1 MRFRL
6 IALSLLLVCSVAAEA
21 SVDGSLTANGK
32 TFPLKF
38 AVAHPK
44 KNPFD
49 KKKTDT
55 VIVFS
60 DQELSAAAASDDIEL
75 MQAIDKMSLSGFMV
89 EIDGDKSVISGQVF
103 SPAFKKMNQ
112 FSGVG
117 MQKVE
122 LSAMTPTHV
131 AGSVTMAKPDDFFG
145 NVYEYHATFDLPV
158 GAPPPVAVVAPKG
171 KALPANGGDP
181 GKAYAAY
188 LKVFTAGDVPALKK
202 AVSADRAKEMDS
214 KEFKEF
220 FPAIQAMQPKNI
232 KVTGGAIDGDTA
244 TLLASAKNGNEVST
258 GTITMIRE
266 GGAWKVQKESWKSKS
281 E

>member
-6 IALSLLLVCSVAAEA
+6 IALSLLLVCSAAEA

-38 AVAHPK
+38 AVAQPK

-75 MQAIDKMSLSGFMV
+75 MQAVDKMSLSGFMV
-89 EIDGDKSVISGQVF
+89 EIDGDKSVISGEVF
-103 SPAFKKMNQ
+103 SPAFKKMKQ
-112 FSGVG
+112 FSAVG

-122 LSAMTPTHV
+122 LTTMTPTHV

-158 GAPPPVAVVAPKG
+158 GAAAPSVAVAAPKG

-202 AVSADRAKEMDS
+202 AVSGDRAKEMDS

-220 FPAIQAMQPKNI
+220 FPVMQAMQPKNI
-232 KVTGGAIDGDTA
+232 KVTGGAIDGETA
-244 TLLASAKNGNEVST
+244 TLLASAKNGDEVSN
-258 GTITMIRE
+258 GTVTMVRE
-266 GGAWKVQKESWKSKS
+266 GGVWKVQKESWKSRS

>member
-6 IALSLLLVCSVAAEA
+6 IALSLLLVCSAAEA

-75 MQAIDKMSLSGFMV
+75 MQAVDKMSLSGFMV
-89 EIDGDKSVISGQVF
+89 EIDGDKSVISGEVF
-103 SPAFKKMNQ
+103 SPAFKKMKQ
-112 FSGVG
+112 FSAVG

-122 LSAMTPTHV
+122 LTTMTPTHV

-158 GAPPPVAVVAPKG
+158 GAAAPSVAVAAPKG

-202 AVSADRAKEMDS
+202 AVSGDRAKEMDS

-220 FPAIQAMQPKNI
+220 FPVMQAMQPKNI
-232 KVTGGAIDGDTA
+232 KVTGGAIDGETA
-244 TLLASAKNGNEVST
+244 TLLASAKNGDEVSN
-258 GTITMIRE
+258 GTVTMVRE
-266 GGAWKVQKESWKSKS
+266 GGVWKVQKESWKSRS